1 METMVK
7 PEIFFYFLTSGLLG
21 VVAYFLKQLLT
32 DFKRMEKD
40 VSEVKSTMALIKTEF
55 KGIIDLM
62 NQKIEFLEK
71 RLNHFEFIHFKKNEY
86 GKERTD
92 LG

>member
-1 METMVK
+1 MVCAMETMVK
-7 PEIFFYFLTSGLLG
+7 PEIFLYFLTSGLLG
-21 VVAYFLKQLLT
+21 IVAYFLKQLLT

-55 KGIIDLM
+55 KGINDLM

-71 RLNHFEFIHFKKNEY
+71 RLNHFEFIHFKQNEH
-86 GKERTD
+86 GK
-92 LG
+92 